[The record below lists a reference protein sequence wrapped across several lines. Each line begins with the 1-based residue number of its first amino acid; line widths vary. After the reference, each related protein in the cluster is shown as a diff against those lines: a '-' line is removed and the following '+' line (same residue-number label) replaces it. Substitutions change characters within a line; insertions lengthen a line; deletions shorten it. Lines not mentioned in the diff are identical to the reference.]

1 MMSNQISLSPSKIAC
16 VFGAIAFF
24 LVLGSIGGQ
33 LIFYT
38 TGNKLYG
45 LVLLFDI
52 DAEYNIPTFF
62 SMFLLLFTALLL
74 LVITIL
80 EKKRKTSH
88 AVHWAIL
95 SFGFFLMAIDEIVC
109 LHERLVSPIRRMLGA
124 GNRGIFNFA
133 WVIPGIALVLIL
145 VPLFLKFWLR
155 LPSKTRYTFLMASS
169 IYIGGSIGFEL
180 IGGYYAE
187 LHGLKNLAYNM
198 LTSTEESL
206 EMAGIILFIWGLL
219 TYIADSYNDVQFC
232 FDECRGEVIPDG
244 PHNAYEGP
252 VTDRKKG
259 GGNQ

>member
-1 MMSNQISLSPSKIAC
+1 MMSNQISLNPSKIVC
-16 VFGAIAFF
+16 VSGAVAFF
-24 LVLGSIGGQ
+24 LVLVSIGGQ
-33 LIFYT
+33 VLFYT

-52 DAEYNIPTFF
+52 DAEYNIPTFY
-62 SMFLLLFTALLL
+62 SMLLLLFTALLL
-74 LVITIL
+74 LVIAIL
-80 EKKRKTSH
+80 EKKRKASH
-88 AVHWAIL
+88 SLHWAIL

-109 LHERLVSPIRRMLGA
+109 LHERLVSPIRRLLGA
-124 GNRGIFNFA
+124 GSRGIFNFA

-155 LPSKTRYTFLMASS
+155 LPSKTRFTFLMASS

-219 TYIADSYNDVQFC
+219 TYIADSYKEVQFC
-232 FDECRGEVIPDG
+232 FDECHEEVMLDG
-244 PHNAYEGP
+244 PHEAQQSIEAE
-252 VTDRKKG
+252 RK
-259 GGNQ
+259 

>member
-1 MMSNQISLSPSKIAC
+1 MKSNQISLNPSKIAC
-16 VFGAIAFF
+16 VFGTVAFF
-24 LVLGSIGGQ
+24 LVLVSIGGQ
-33 LIFYT
+33 LLFYT

-45 LVLLFDI
+45 IVLLFDI
-52 DAEYNIPTFF
+52 DAEYNIPTFY

-74 LVITIL
+74 LVIAIL
-80 EKKRKTSH
+80 EKKRKASY
-88 AVHWAIL
+88 ALHWAIL

-145 VPLFLKFWLR
+145 VPLFLRFWLR
-155 LPSKTRYTFLMASS
+155 LPSKTRFTFLMAAS

-219 TYIADSYNDVQFC
+219 TYLANKYKDVQFC
-232 FDECRGEVIPDG
+232 FDECRGEIIPNG
-244 PHNAYEGP
+244 PHEAQQSIEAE
-252 VTDRKKG
+252 RK
-259 GGNQ
+259 